1 MSMVLAGQQTLGYM
15 SGLGEFAD
23 FDQAT
28 NALKS
33 MLKRF
38 FPPAEL
44 SVSRSTTTWLVLA
57 AERIRNIA
65 RGVRGYGADQR
76 EAAHAARDSSVVMAG
91 LFDALASTASHDMA
105 RGLRARGGLGAAFTR
120 DDQPNYQPMYL
131 QAGMSDPEKRA
142 IVAAWFNW
150 AFDSIGRGLV
160 SVPWAVA
167 VAEVFTRGPQTP
179 GGFVMPRFMAP
190 FRVQFLETEHPE
202 LWASWNIFKHGSGM
216 NDVVRRAI
224 GFSSAAYQRSAA
236 AFERADQI
244 LGGVSRTLSY
254 ASGYEAIERA
264 QRAYDRFV
272 ANRAVAVSQI
282 NGMRAAFRAPEVR
295 RNNPEL
301 YQRYLQA
308 RDAFIQLD
316 ERCHRSLHPIGL
328 WPDNVPYEARAVP
341 APESGIELSPA
352 AQQTITDQGGKG
364 DSKGG
369 GLKGLDGWMTLGY
382 VGLGVVGLGLFVWLA
397 EIIADFVTSYRT
409 EEGFRQALAVSE
421 RGMAAARED
430 VERAAMA
437 AERAGSPGEAA
448 RIRAEGARRLA
459 AYAGGVVE
467 ARVAVDAAKNDPDA
481 GSPGWTGW
489 LLDQLGITPTTGMLV
504 GGAAGVGLLL
514 LYLMGKSGK
523 GG

>member
-28 NALKS
+28 NSLKT
-33 MLKRF
+33 MVKRF
-38 FPPAEL
+38 FPPAER
-44 SVSRSTTTWLVLA
+44 SVSRSTTAWLVLA

-65 RGVRGYGADQR
+65 RGVRGYDAGQR

-91 LFDALASTASHDMA
+91 LFDALASTAARDMA
-105 RGLRARGGLGAAFTR
+105 RALRAKGGMGAAFTR

-131 QAGMSDPEKRA
+131 HTGMSDSEKRA
-142 IVAAWFNW
+142 TAAAWFNW
-150 AFDSIGRGLV
+150 VFGAIGRDLIP
-160 SVPWAVA
+160 VPWAVA
-167 VAEVFTRGPQTP
+167 VAEVFARGSQEP

-216 NDVVRRAI
+216 NDVVRRAL
-224 GFSSAAYQRSAA
+224 GFSSAAYQRSTA
-236 AFERADQI
+236 AFEQSDQI

-254 ASGYEAIERA
+254 ASGYEAVERA
-264 QRAYDRFV
+264 QQAYDRFV
-272 ANRAVAVSQI
+272 ANRAVAVSQL

-295 RNNPEL
+295 RSNPDL

-316 ERCHRSLHPIGL
+316 ERCHRALHPIGL
-328 WPDNVPYEARAVP
+328 WPNNVPHGAQAVP
-341 APESGIELSPA
+341 APESGVELTPA
-352 AQQTITDQGGKG
+352 AQQAIVDRGGKG

-382 VGLGVVGLGLFVWLA
+382 VGLGVIGLGLFVWLA
-397 EIIADFVTSYRT
+397 KVITDFITNYRT

-430 VERAAMA
+430 TERAAVA
-437 AERAGSPGEAA
+437 AERAGNVAEAA
-448 RIRAEGARRLA
+448 SIRAEGARRLA
-459 AYAGGVVE
+459 AYAGEVVE
-467 ARVAVDAAKNDPDA
+467 ARVAVDAAKADPDA
-481 GSPGWTGW
+481 GSPGWAGW
-489 LLDQLGITPTTGMLV
+489 LLDQLGVTPTTGMLV

-514 LYLMGKSGK
+514 YLMGKSGK
-523 GG
+523 SG